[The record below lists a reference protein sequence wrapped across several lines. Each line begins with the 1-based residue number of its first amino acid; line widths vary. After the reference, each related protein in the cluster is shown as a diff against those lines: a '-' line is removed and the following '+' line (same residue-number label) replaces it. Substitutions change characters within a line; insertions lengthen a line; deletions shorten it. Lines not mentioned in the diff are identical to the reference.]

1 MQFIKRLRSNVIIG
15 AHSLVN
21 KDIPNGCVAAG
32 VPAKV
37 IGKFEEFVSKR
48 KEQRKQYPEELK
60 PHNQIICTEL
70 EKIMWEKFYQQRQK

>member
-15 AHSLVN
+15 AQSLDN
-21 KDIPNGCVAAG
+21 KDIPNGCVAVG

-48 KEQRKQYPEELK
+48 KEQRKQYLDELK
-60 PHNQIICTEL
+60 PQNQIICPEL
-70 EKIMWEKFYQQRQK
+70 EKILWDDFYLQRNK